1 MGELVIFPDA
11 EGLSV
16 QAIMA
21 DSRRGTTA
29 WGTQVP
35 NPRPDEFGRLMRFG
49 GPRETLVS
57 ERAQLILEGWAL
69 TEVRAVQIINFGRA
83 ILAAQDG
90 SLFGYEEISGPINL
104 PDPTTD
110 LIRYTCNISVRVRGT
125 SLA

>member
-1 MGELVIFPDA
+1 MFPDA
-11 EGLSV
+11 EALAI

-21 DSRRGTTA
+21 DPRRGTTK
-29 WGTQVP
+29 WSTQVP

-69 TEVRAVQIINFGRA
+69 TETRAIQILNFGRA

-90 SLFGYEEISGPINL
+90 ALFGYDEIAGPNNL

-110 LIRYTCNISVRVRGT
+110 LIRYTCNVSVRVRGT